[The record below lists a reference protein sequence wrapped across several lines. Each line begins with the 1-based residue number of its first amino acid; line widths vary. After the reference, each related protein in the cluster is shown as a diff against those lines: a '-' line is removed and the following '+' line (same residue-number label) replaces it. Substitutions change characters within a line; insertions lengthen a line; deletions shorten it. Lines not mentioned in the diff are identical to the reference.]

1 MLQNKI
7 TFTNT
12 FLFSDVMRN
21 RGPLKNTIDKD
32 IITYNIVI
40 ILKSDLYYEI

>member
-7 TFTNT
+7 TISNT
-12 FLFSDVMRN
+12 FLFLVWCEIEV
-21 RGPLKNTIDKD
+21 LKNIYKD

-40 ILKSDLYYEI
+40 ILKSDLYYEV